1 MDTNSRIGFIGAFL
15 LLSLLV
21 VQTEAGEYRDYAEVV
36 AADPIVEVVY
46 EPVTRT
52 LCNRPDRQGQMIP
65 RLAPSIGEDIRR
77 QRQHWNS
84 EPECRTVKSR
94 KLHNKTVG
102 YKVTYRYQGHL
113 STRRLAYDPGP
124 RLPVDVSIYPQRN

>member
-1 MDTNSRIGFIGAFL
+1 MGANRKIESLGAFL

-21 VQTEAGEYRDYAEVV
+21 IRTEAGEYRDYAEVV
-36 AADPIVEVVY
+36 AADPIEEAVY

-52 LCNRPDRQGQMIP
+52 LCNRPKNQGQTIA

-77 QRQHWNS
+77 QRQYWNS
-84 EPECRTVKSR
+84 ETECHTIKSR
-94 KLHNKTVG
+94 KLHKKIVG
-102 YKVTYRYQGHL
+102 YKVTYRYQGRL

-124 RLPVDVSIYPQRN
+124 RLPVDVSIYPQGY